1 MAVFLAMCIYSLSMS
16 ISPGPVNL
24 VALTTGL
31 NNGFRFA
38 LPFVSGAAVGFAL
51 LLLALGLGVGS
62 IASSYPLFL
71 SVLGYGG
78 SIYIFYMG
86 YKITTAD
93 LSVNQTSKTSS
104 SFVHG
109 VVLQWLNPKAWI
121 AGVAGIGAFELEEL
135 YSLLQFVITYFV
147 ICYASIACWA
157 LVGEKMNLVL
167 NQATKIKTFNVVMGS
182 LLMLVATY
190 LLAIQFL

>member
-135 YSLLQFVITYFV
+135 YPLLQFVITYFV

>member
-1 MAVFLAMCIYSLSMS
+1 MS

-78 SIYIFYMG
+78 SIFIFYMG

-93 LSVNQTSKTSS
+93 LTVNQTSKTSS

-135 YSLLQFVITYFV
+135 YPLLQFVTTYFI

-167 NQATKIKTFNVVMGS
+167 NQATKLKIFNVVMGS

>member
-1 MAVFLAMCIYSLSMS
+1 MS

-78 SIYIFYMG
+78 SIFIFYMG
-86 YKITTAD
+86 YKIATAD
-93 LSVNQTSKTSS
+93 LTVNQTSKTSS

-135 YSLLQFVITYFV
+135 YPLLQFVITYFV

-167 NQATKIKTFNVVMGS
+167 NQATKLKIFNVVMGS